1 MLSAKIGV
9 LRICKLPSLMC
20 SIPQFENSLIAQDPF
35 YGSQRMMHTVFRQTD
50 EKQNCANRPFARNE
64 KLFGKK
70 GGHDVSELRQK
81 GKKIIAWV
89 LTFVMLIANVD
100 LEALAGGMTP
110 YASYLDGWKVD
121 VAWNTMTQNYEW
133 NATADEV
140 RQPKIVATYRMENAE
155 KDYPAGSLSFTIPGI
170 GGVKRSGTVKADK
183 LAADQGDS
191 EWNYTWDPMTDTYQ
205 FTNKFEVK
213 TGQSVSGG
221 FELLWTLEARDC
233 ENGFQME
240 AAPTFAVADAG
251 SIMTEPLRFS
261 FTSARDR
268 YRIRMTRQN
277 IDGSTYE
284 KEDKDYTWYDCRMY
298 FDYDWLARGLYRS
311 TMFMA
316 VSGADGLSDGDI
328 IAKVGGNYKTVETE
342 TVGSLQTFNLFTEK
356 DGDLVT
362 KYSDGTRDT
371 YYVPFRIGF
380 KTDVLEGKDV
390 TILGHLSRLYN
401 DEEDWTDIAEANE
414 CVDVEETFTLHGYH
428 FNHAGYI
435 YNQWS
440 INYNHEIYNWANR
453 HDAPLKEADRFNATG
468 LYNGKVIP
476 FQLSGIANRNY
487 ASGQSAGRSRVK
499 RRAVRADVATGSDAL
514 KAASIDGEETGGTS
528 DGDYDRYWKIKYKAA
543 ISENRGAEDELGD
556 IPEDWNDLE
565 WYGHDLAK
573 EAELSDGVT
582 FADLHPEELEPPTA
596 TSSDAEE
603 DEDEL
608 PDITLSKASPS
619 LSDRLKGLFSIT
631 SFAAE
636 DAQKATPSNARKAAS
651 AVSKQTSGDITEG
664 SVSSSGIGE
673 TGTYSLVMGDDQLAV
688 YLKNGTMRNLED
700 SEYDISYV
708 KVYQNNDYDAY
719 DYEVYGATSQEADPG
734 EYTRLCTGKTNV
746 TTIHQLPDGI
756 KTVYVLVK
764 GITGSYSYQ
773 IEPGIRL
780 HVNWQ
785 TEQDKDESERI
796 DHTARLVNFTYLR
809 SLYYDSDGILK
820 NDCATTTDDYG
831 GTYGKALAERDGT
844 VYGEQLLRDYSNV
857 WMRDPVTELS
867 TNVNADEF
875 AGGGKEGFTSTVHA
889 TGAIKADTSGS
900 LKKFSLYA
908 AVPEGMNV
916 DVDEDEI
923 TISGSGTT
931 IDGLEAGEDDFASHA
946 SISTTEWNG
955 KTTIVADF
963 DFSDD
968 PLSAEGYTKI
978 QMDFPVS
985 LAYAD
990 FLSLGNAY
998 RFESCV
1004 MAHDQG
1010 LAKITGNSVQKDEY
1024 DLDAD
1029 GDTGEKLAYASTRVV
1044 VYEDATEWREYVSKC
1059 IGGKIAHSP
1068 PAVEPASR
1076 KA

>member
-1 MLSAKIGV
+1 MTKKCYPQKIGV

-20 SIPQFENSLIAQDPF
+20 SIPQFENSLIAQDLF

-50 EKQNCANRPFARNE
+50 EKQNCANRPFTRYE

-89 LTFVMLIANVD
+89 LTFVILIANAD

-440 INYNHEIYNWANR
+440 INYNHEMSYMFFLCNALTNLSPLSNW
-453 HDAPLKEADRFNATG
+453 D
-468 LYNGKVIP
+468 
-476 FQLSGIANRNY
+476 
-487 ASGQSAGRSRVK
+487 
-499 RRAVRADVATGSDAL
+499 
-514 KAASIDGEETGGTS
+514 
-528 DGDYDRYWKIKYKAA
+528 
-543 ISENRGAEDELGD
+543 
-556 IPEDWNDLE
+556 
-565 WYGHDLAK
+565 
-573 EAELSDGVT
+573 
-582 FADLHPEELEPPTA
+582 
-596 TSSDAEE
+596 TSSV
-603 DEDEL
+603 
-608 PDITLSKASPS
+608 TSMNSMF
-619 LSDRLKGLFSIT
+619 SDCYKLADS
-631 SFAAE
+631 
-636 DAQKATPSNARKAAS
+636 S
-651 AVSKQTSGDITEG
+651 AI
-664 SVSSSGIGE
+664 
-673 TGTYSLVMGDDQLAV
+673 
-688 YLKNGTMRNLED
+688 
-700 SEYDISYV
+700 
-708 KVYQNNDYDAY
+708 NNWD
-719 DYEVYGATSQEADPG
+719 
-734 EYTRLCTGKTNV
+734 
-746 TTIHQLPDGI
+746 
-756 KTVYVLVK
+756 
-764 GITGSYSYQ
+764 
-773 IEPGIRL
+773 
-780 HVNWQ
+780 
-785 TEQDKDESERI
+785 
-796 DHTARLVNFTYLR
+796 
-809 SLYYDSDGILK
+809 ILK
-820 NDCATTTDDYG
+820 VTDFQYMFIG
-831 GTYGKALAERDGT
+831 CPSHPTFTKRAGTWDSHGT
-844 VYGEQLLRDYSNV
+844 
-857 WMRDPVTELS
+857 
-867 TNVNADEF
+867 
-875 AGGGKEGFTSTVHA
+875 FTP
-889 TGAIKADTSGS
+889 TS
-900 LKKFSLYA
+900 
-908 AVPEGMNV
+908 
-916 DVDEDEI
+916 
-923 TISGSGTT
+923 
-931 IDGLEAGEDDFASHA
+931 
-946 SISTTEWNG
+946 
-955 KTTIVADF
+955 
-963 DFSDD
+963 
-968 PLSAEGYTKI
+968 
-978 QMDFPVS
+978 
-985 LAYAD
+985 
-990 FLSLGNAY
+990 
-998 RFESCV
+998 
-1004 MAHDQG
+1004 
-1010 LAKITGNSVQKDEY
+1010 
-1024 DLDAD
+1024 
-1029 GDTGEKLAYASTRVV
+1029 
-1044 VYEDATEWREYVSKC
+1044 
-1059 IGGKIAHSP
+1059 
-1068 PAVEPASR
+1068 
-1076 KA
+1076 